1 MFYSQSNLHSLICLW
16 AGCQLQNGIA
26 EPGFHSAS
34 SQLQQPRVP
43 CSGVVQYKRLT
54 RSNLYLFTR
63 AALHFQRESQC
74 WAHPRPHALH
84 CSGAS
89 EHGPVQTPRGGCW
102 GCPQPQRCPGDAGTT
117 VGAALGHHLPCGWLS
132 QFAHVESAGPARAG
146 LPSLAMALPSLF
158 LGFC

>member
-1 MFYSQSNLHSLICLW
+1 MFYSQSNSHSLICLW

-34 SQLQQPRVP
+34 SQLRQPGVP

-74 WAHPRPHALH
+74 WAHPRPHALP

-102 GCPQPQRCPGDAGTT
+102 GCPQPQRCPWRCWHSSGCSP
-117 VGAALGHHLPCGWLS
+117 GASPALWVAQPICPRGVCWPCTCWTP
-132 QFAHVESAGPARAG
+132 F
-146 LPSLAMALPSLF
+146 PSLGSS
-158 LGFC
+158 